1 MSQPSRGALASYGKD
16 VEVIFLRFWP
26 NGTSQTTLTRVD
38 DAADA
43 TAGGFMDSGG
53 GVASVQRTATAG
65 KFTVT
70 LEKGYTRFFG
80 AFPCPQLGTP
90 ANLSVQCGT
99 VTAEGTPATAMSFP
113 VSLWSTAATTA
124 VADIIG
130 FDDDS
135 AGTADTVDYSV
146 GPFANIAGADA
157 AAIVTDVNTNLLPA
171 VRNAVASIA
180 HWAGTVVTKINA
192 MTSADDFVETDV
204 SASVNNSVGLLIVV
218 GKSKVPR

>member
-1 MSQPSRGALASYGKD
+1 MSLASRGALASYGKD

-70 LEKGYTRFFG
+70 LEKGYTRLYGVFHMG
-80 AFPCPQLGTP
+80 QLGTP
-90 ANLSVQCGT
+90 ADLHIQLGT
-99 VTAEGTPATAMSFP
+99 VTNEGSPASAMSFP
-113 VSLWSTAATTA
+113 VSLFAATNAAAATTA
-124 VADIIG
+124 LT
-130 FDDDS
+130 DS
-135 AGTADTVDYSV
+135 TSGTAGSTLVALTDPTDAPAS
-146 GPFANIAGADA
+146 AD
-157 AAIVTDVNTNLLPA
+157 VLREDLVA
-171 VRNAVASIA
+171 VHWPILRNWAASIA
-180 HWAGTVVTKINA
+180 AKYNALRAELILGTAGVA
-192 MTSADDFVETDV
+192 TDV
-204 SASVNNSVGLLIVV
+204 SASVNNSVMLMIVV

>member
-1 MSQPSRGALASYGKD
+1 MSLASRGALASYGKD

-90 ANLSVQCGT
+90 ASLNVQCGA
-99 VTAEGTPATAMSFP
+99 VSNEGSPASAMSFP
-113 VSLWSTAATTA
+113 VSLWSSVATTA

-130 FDDDS
+130 FDDDTG
-135 AGTADTVDYSV
+135 GTPDEVD
-146 GPFANIAGADA
+146 F
-157 AAIVTDVNTNLLPA
+157 TLPA
-171 VRNAVASIA
+171 SAATNPTEAQWNATMATIA
-180 HWAGTVVTKINA
+180 AWAATVVTKINA

-204 SASVNNSVGLLIVV
+204 SASVNNSVGLIIVV